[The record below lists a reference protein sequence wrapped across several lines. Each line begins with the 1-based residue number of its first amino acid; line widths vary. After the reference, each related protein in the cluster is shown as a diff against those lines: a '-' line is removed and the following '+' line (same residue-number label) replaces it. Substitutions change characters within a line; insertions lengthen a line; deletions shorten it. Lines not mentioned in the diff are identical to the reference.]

1 MDNQI
6 AQEGIDTYIDSE
18 FPLTIFKDWDTVLRF
33 FKEVKQVTDEE
44 SQEQYNKLPDV
55 VMIYRGVLTND
66 GLKGDLGV
74 SWTLDYKVANM
85 FALRFKPLGGDSYIL
100 KGEIDKEKIL
110 FFTNAREESEVIID
124 PLDMIWVEEELI

>member
-6 AQEGIDTYIDSE
+6 AQEGIDTYIDLE
-18 FPLTIFKDWDTVLRF
+18 FPLTVFKDWGTVLKF
-33 FKEVKQVTDEE
+33 FKDVKQVTDEE

-74 SWTLDYKVANM
+74 SWTLDYKVAKM
-85 FALRFKPLGGDSYIL
+85 FALRFKPLGGDAYIL

-110 FFTNAREESEVIID
+110 FFTNARKEYCC
-124 PLDMIWVEEELI
+124 